1 MCMSVPQI
9 ELASTSTRTSRR
21 PGLGLGHISYS
32 APGPGLALTIL
43 CICSLDELTGKL
55 LFTAFHYP
63 VKYYWQR
70 SRFQPGAIC
79 LRLFCNCLG
88 YFIERCRATISDGVN
103 LIRRILPWSD

>member
-43 CICSLDELTGKL
+43 CISSLDELAGKL
-55 LFTAFHYP
+55 LFTAFQHP
-63 VKYYWQR
+63 VKYYWRR
-70 SRFQPGAIC
+70 SRFHLALSVYYYSVIVWAISSSDLVQPSPMG
-79 LRLFCNCLG
+79 
-88 YFIERCRATISDGVN
+88 
-103 LIRRILPWSD
+103 